1 MTSRHLKYALLSLA
15 LIAALPAAA
24 TFRDPLET
32 PAQMNLELARSSR
45 LTAVTRAGDRLVA
58 VGPRGHILVS
68 DDQGANWKQA
78 EVPVSVDLV
87 AVRFV
92 TPRQGWVVGHDGVV
106 LHSTDGGSTWTKR
119 LDGQQAIRIMKD
131 YFVQRADMG
140 HEDARNLLSEVARYE
155 EEGPTKPFLDVL
167 FLNEQEGF
175 IVGAFGQAFHTG
187 DGGKSWKPLLGR
199 IDNPRSLHIYALAQS
214 GGRVYAAGEQGMLL
228 KWDGERERFDAM
240 ASPYR
245 GSFFG
250 LLGTDAGLVAYGLR
264 GNAFASRDGGASW
277 SELKTG
283 VTDAITGAAGLGG
296 EAVVLATQGGKLL
309 VDRGQGE
316 LQELPVT
323 RPMAYFSLANAGPRS
338 LVVVGSGGVQVES
351 ISIQK

>member
-1 MTSRHLKYALLSLA
+1 MTSRHLKSVILGAA
-15 LIAALPAAA
+15 LIASLPAAA
-24 TFRDPLET
+24 AFRDPLET
-32 PAQMNLELARSSR
+32 PAQINLQLAKSSR
-45 LTAVTRAGDRLVA
+45 LTAVTAAGERLVA
-58 VGPRGHILVS
+58 VGPRGHILLS
-68 DDQGANWKQA
+68 DDRGASWKQV

-92 TPRQGWVVGHDGVV
+92 TPRDGWVVGHDGVV
-106 LHSTDGGSTWTKR
+106 LHSADGGSTWAKQ

-140 HEDARNLLSEVARYE
+140 HEDARKLLSDVARYE

-175 IVGAFGQAFHTG
+175 IVGAFGQAFHTR

-214 GGRVYAAGEQGMLL
+214 RGKIYAAGEQGMLL
-228 KWDGERERFDAM
+228 RWDAERERFDAM

-250 LLGTDAGLVAYGLR
+250 LLGTETGLVAYGLR
-264 GNAFASRDGGASW
+264 GNAFASHDGGASW
-277 SELKTG
+277 SELRTG
-283 VTDAITGAAGLGG
+283 VTDAITGAARLPDGG
-296 EAVVLATQGGKLL
+296 VVLATQGGKLL
-309 VDRGQGE
+309 VDSGRGH
-316 LQELPVT
+316 LQEMPVT
-323 RPMAYFSLANAGPRS
+323 RAMAYFSLAAAGPQS